1 MKRAIALLLLVG
13 GAVPCAPLTASAAV
27 PVRWTVDTSRPK
39 VAVFDSFH
47 GETLA
52 LEATFQTDGKPLEMT
67 GNAKLCWQ
75 TNGMDSVWWTADA
88 TISNNVVSASFLPT
102 MDPGVSQLIAFLG
115 VPGEIWRAE
124 FRLRFRSSPGASPN
138 EIELPVKTLDFS
150 QVEVSNA
157 PWLLKDDAYSKAEV
171 DSKVSTAVATET
183 TRAKNAEAEIKSLA
197 DTNASAISA
206 ETTRAKNAES
216 ANASAI
222 SQTASDLATET
233 ARAKNAEAEIKS
245 LADTNATAISSET
258 TRATKA
264 ESEIKSLANS
274 HISDTNNP
282 HGVTALQV
290 GALPAVY
297 SNNSYYVKSLK
308 ANYIE
313 VSGSIYY
320 NDGEW
325 PSKYMTDLAVSYKLE
340 KYVPTTR
347 KVNSKALSSDI
358 TLSASDVGAY
368 AKADT
373 YTKTEVDS
381 KVAAA
386 APADYA
392 NVSNLAYTAVQSRFA
407 GVNFIDTTNTFFSSK
422 SNPGIGFLLEDYVNE
437 VETDPTVSAW
447 AKAETKPT
455 YTASEVGAVPT
466 TRKVNSKPLSSDITL
481 SASDVGAYA
490 KADTYTKS
498 EVYTK
503 TEAAAQFYPKT
514 EGELWESWWSGDG
527 FRVSVTNYNVEVTD
541 STAWE
546 RLPTASFDYKP
557 DATAT
562 AYTAVWNENTKWD
575 RWLNLFDAYTN
586 STAASLDNKA
596 DRAWGNYDST
606 TGLEAPEGYTWISS
620 EHVALSAGLAYQKFI
635 TTGGAVWVLTSNGL
649 TTETSGVASNAFF
662 RVADDTGKALFEIV
676 KGDKITVGANV
687 DGITVD
693 NNANPITV
701 TISYPVESS
710 QHPSMEATAA
720 LGDEINWQTA
730 DESNGAFT
738 ESWSGSSGAWTNT
751 ITLANTPTKY
761 FFRAYYQ
768 KGGDTYINNS
778 APVALQKVV
787 LGGVTYSITVEEV
800 NGKKL
805 MVLTEAN

>member
-1 MKRAIALLLLVG
+1 MKRAILTMSLATLAAL
-13 GAVPCAPLTASAAV
+13 AASAAV

-75 TNGMDSVWWTADA
+75 TNGMDAVWWTADA

-102 MDPGVSQLIAFLG
+102 MDPGASQLIAFLG
-115 VPGEIWRAE
+115 VPGEVWRAE

-157 PWLLKDDAYSKAEV
+157 PWLLASDAYSKAEV
-171 DSKVSTAVATET
+171 DSKVSTAVSAEA
-183 TRAKNAEAEIKSLA
+183 TRAKNAEAEIKSLV

-206 ETTRAKNAES
+206 ETTRATKAEQT
-216 ANASAI
+216 NASAI
-222 SQTASDLATET
+222 SA
-233 ARAKNAEAEIKS
+233 
-245 LADTNATAISSET
+245 ET

-264 ESEIKSLANS
+264 ESEIKSLADS

-290 GALPAVY
+290 GALPAFY
-297 SNNSYYVKSLK
+297 SNNQFNVTNEVNLEYAYVTGGLYRKRTIMGGL
-308 ANYIE
+308 AL
-313 VSGSIYY
+313 
-320 NDGEW
+320 
-325 PSKYMTDLAVSYKLE
+325 SKY
-340 KYVPTTR
+340 
-347 KVNSKALSSDI
+347 LSSDELVNQYVASYQTINGHSLSNRNI
-358 TLSASDVGAY
+358 TVTAADVGAY

-373 YTKTEVDS
+373 YTKTEIDS

-386 APADYA
+386 APADYT

-422 SNPGIGFLLEDYVNE
+422 SNPDLGFQLDGYVNE
-437 VETDPTVSAW
+437 VEEDPTVSAW
-447 AKAETKPT
+447 AKADTKPT

-466 TRKVNSKPLSSDITL
+466 TRKVNSKALSSDITL

-490 KADTYTKS
+490 KADT
-498 EVYTK
+498 YTK

-557 DATAT
+557 DETAT

-575 RWLNLFDAYTN
+575 RWFNHFNAYTN
-586 STAASLDNKA
+586 ETAASLDNKA

-620 EHVALSAGLAYQKFI
+620 EHVALSAGLAYQKFV

-676 KGDKITVGANV
+676 KGDKVTVGANV

-730 DESNGAFT
+730 DESGGAFT

-751 ITLANTPTKY
+751 ITLANSPTKY

-778 APVALQKVV
+778 APVALQKIV